1 MTCAQYY
8 LQCIYI
14 YIYLHTEKIQCTQ
27 IILHDGWCS
36 SRYRISTCKE
46 HLSIPKGKQNSARWI
61 DDQCTLYG
69 KCMQMLWCFFSHQL
83 QESFGSLAGGAI
95 VAKRYPMVRKVP
107 KYKTVPV
114 PPMTPQLQPTTQWC
128 FRNTHKW
135 CQCLQR
141 GVAPHQLMVHMLIEI
156 YHLLLTFMLRRK
168 KDYSISEVWPCVFT
182 HDITYHMTT
191 HAITYVFC
199 HHKNI
204 FNAIKCCPTA
214 ASSNLPSPAPQPGS
228 RLILSIP
235 VDKGL
240 KYFPFSA
247 MSLSCKNDFPRFW

>member
-1 MTCAQYY
+1 MWNLY
-8 LQCIYI
+8 LQRASK
-14 YIYLHTEKIQCTQ
+14 H
-27 IILHDGWCS
+27 
-36 SRYRISTCKE
+36 
-46 HLSIPKGKQNSARWI
+46 PKRKTKFGEMDRWSMHS
-61 DDQCTLYG
+61 LW
-69 KCMQMLWCFFSHQL
+69 QMHANAVMFFSHQL
-83 QESFGSLAGGAI
+83 QESFGSLARGAI

-114 PPMTPQLQPTTQWC
+114 PPMTPQLQPTTHWC

-141 GVAPHQLMVHMLIEI
+141 GVEPHQLMVHMLIEI
-156 YHLLLTFMLRRK
+156 YHLLLTFMSRRK
-168 KDYSISEVWPCVFT
+168 KDYAISEVWPCVFT
-182 HDITYHMTT
+182 HDITYHITT

-240 KYFPFSA
+240 KYFPFSV